1 MVIND
6 AEEPVGAEET
16 ATVSKKTKKTKKTK
30 SSKTKEAPEQ
40 EEEEAATTGA
50 VESKTPARSDTKMK
64 MFAKTPNTNNRRI
77 SKILLQSAIRLST
90 AKSRRPNTRRAAAEA
105 AKCADKIVK
114 ANSEITSN
122 TNVKTAEAPV
132 LAKLKKQEN
141 PTLVLSGKKPVHPAI
156 SALKKTAS
164 GLSIGSPVKK
174 LIGKFENINS
184 TPGSGIK
191 RKLMPNNVHDSIS
204 RIKVCFIKLTLDAG
218 SSIQTQ
224 KQKFFCGFENI
235 FKIIFSE
242 FYF

>member
-40 EEEEAATTGA
+40 EEAATSGA

-90 AKSRRPNTRRAAAEA
+90 AKTRRPNTRRAAAEA
-105 AKCADKIVK
+105 AKSADKIVK

-191 RKLMPNNVHDSIS
+191 RKLMPNNVQDSIS

-224 KQKFFCGFENI
+224 KQNFFGI
-235 FKIIFSE
+235 
-242 FYF
+242 

>member
-40 EEEEAATTGA
+40 EEAVTTGA

-105 AKCADKIVK
+105 AKSADKIVK

-191 RKLMPNNVHDSIS
+191 RKLMPNNVQDSIS

-224 KQKFFCGFENI
+224 KQNFFGI
-235 FKIIFSE
+235 
-242 FYF
+242 